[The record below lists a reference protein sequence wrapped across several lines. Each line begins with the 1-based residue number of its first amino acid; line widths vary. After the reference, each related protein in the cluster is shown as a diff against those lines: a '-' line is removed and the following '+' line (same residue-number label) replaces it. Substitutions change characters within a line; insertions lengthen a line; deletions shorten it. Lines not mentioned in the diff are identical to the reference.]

1 MEYNFFRKRL
11 IYTLEL
17 SQKSDFQPFTTKP
30 DKKYHP
36 TVKNRTKLAF
46 QVFSKVVFY
55 FVRIKN
61 IRI

>member
-30 DKKYHP
+30 DKKCHP

>member
-1 MEYNFFRKRL
+1 MEYNFFRKHL

-17 SQKSDFQPFTTKP
+17 SQKSDFQHFTTKP
-30 DKKYHP
+30 DKKYQP

-55 FVRIKN
+55 FWRIKN